1 MTLNS
6 SDLIGMYRL
15 MLLTRRFEEKAL
27 QLSHEGKFSN
37 YHSCLGQE
45 ALGVGAC
52 YNLRADDI
60 VYPSYRGVAVRFTR
74 GFTPKEIMLGLF
86 HRRDS
91 PARGKI
97 PIHHTPRIDRGVYGT
112 TAMQGSIPP
121 IAVGAALASRF
132 LKTDQIS
139 ICFFGDGGSNRGDFH
154 EGLNLA
160 AIWKLP
166 VVFVCE
172 NNLFAK
178 SMPVSRSTA
187 TGQIWRRAEAYGIPG
202 ERIDGNDAEAMNTA
216 VTKAVERARR
226 SEGPTLLECM
236 SYRWEYHSTEG
247 DREKEWAAGLATW
260 KAKCPVERLANRLIA
275 DKLTDEAA
283 LGRLREEID
292 REIDDAARFAE
303 ASPAAVPEEALENV
317 YR

>member
-1 MTLNS
+1 MTLTSN
-6 SDLIGMYRL
+6 DLLGMYRL

-27 QLSHEGKFSN
+27 ALSHEGKFSN

-52 YNLRADDI
+52 YKLKADDI

-86 HRRDS
+86 HKRDS
-91 PARGKI
+91 PARGKV
-97 PIHHTPRIDRGVYGT
+97 PIHHTPRVDRGVYGT

-121 IAVGAALASRF
+121 IAVGSALASRF
-132 LKTDQIS
+132 LKTHQIS

-166 VVFVCE
+166 VIFVCE

-187 TGQIWRRAEAYGIPG
+187 TGQIWRRADAYGIPG
-202 ERIDGNDAEAMNTA
+202 ERVDGNDVEAMHDA
-216 VTKAVERARR
+216 VTRAVERARR
-226 SEGPTLLECM
+226 GEGPSLLECVT
-236 SYRWEYHSTEG
+236 YRWEYHSTEG
-247 DREKEWAAGLATW
+247 DREKEWAAGLAEW
-260 KAKCPVERLANRLIA
+260 KAKCPVERLAKKVVAAKLIDPA
-275 DKLTDEAA
+275 GLQKLTA
-283 LGRLREEID
+283 EID

-303 ASPAAVPEEALENV
+303 AAASAVPEEALENV